1 MQNRVKFVAKAMFN
15 HCCRSKWTES
25 CPKPTPQIHLQ
36 SKGLVDFVRTHGV
49 KVLVGTPVTCETCRQ
64 LGIPRFCRTGF
75 FGVGADLRFQC
86 SSSPA
91 RIATLLLFTAQENSR
106 VWRASLCALETAR
119 TKHVAASSEVA
130 NNASE
135 ILFAM
140 QQPALHP
147 KLPQPVS
154 CYEVLADDE
163 KTWSWTKE
171 SGAGIEGSRKVLH
184 PSPLPSK
191 AKGSRP
197 RRPFMIPVRPPPPPP
212 MVLPPP
218 PWCGAVVG
226 CFPPPVVV
234 GCFPPPCGVVWF
246 GCGLW
251 WFPPF
256 PPCGVV
262 WVGWFPLH
270 VWICLGCLVNPCS

>member
-154 CYEVLADDE
+154 CYEVF
-163 KTWSWTKE
+163 
-171 SGAGIEGSRKVLH
+171 SR
-184 PSPLPSK
+184 
-191 AKGSRP
+191 
-197 RRPFMIPVRPPPPPP
+197 RREDLVMDQGER
-212 MVLPPP
+212 
-218 PWCGAVVG
+218 CGD
-226 CFPPPVVV
+226 
-234 GCFPPPCGVVWF
+234 
-246 GCGLW
+246 
-251 WFPPF
+251 
-256 PPCGVV
+256 
-262 WVGWFPLH
+262 
-270 VWICLGCLVNPCS
+270 